1 MAMNPNIRADQIVA
15 IFQRYLNT
23 GDGTEVRGL
32 TLQEIRSADEQLGQR
47 DVGAGFRIAMQNRIT
62 ELQAAEQR
70 MHESKIRA
78 WNLVTGIIIGL
89 VIAGLSVLL
98 FGR

>member
-1 MAMNPNIRADQIVA
+1 MAMNPNIRADEIVA
-15 IFQRYLNT
+15 MFQRYQNS
-23 GDGTEVRGL
+23 DDDSEINQL
-32 TLQEIRSADEQLGQR
+32 TLREIQSADEQLGQR

-62 ELQAAEQR
+62 DLQAAEQR
-70 MHESKIRA
+70 GHESKIRA

-89 VIAGLSVLL
+89 VIAGLSVLM